1 MRVGSLCVLAAALA
15 FATPGDAWA
24 QSAAVRGFVTD
35 RTDRVALP
43 GATVV
48 IESLVT
54 GERTPFGTATD
65 GDGLYVLAR
74 FPPGRYGLRVSFV
87 GYESQ
92 VDTLTFAAGD
102 VRFHDVALRS
112 ADARLGEL
120 VVEGEREEDA
130 DLKAGL
136 RTIDAAD
143 IERVPTP
150 GVSGDLAAYLTT
162 VPGVVA
168 TGESGGQLFI
178 RGGEPSQNLVL
189 LDGIPLYQPF
199 HVLGF
204 YSAFPAEIVSR
215 ADLYAGGFGGRFG
228 GHLSSVLDVSARNGS
243 LRRPAASASAAP
255 FVSGVRAEFPIV
267 RDRVSVL
274 ASGRLSVIDDVGSR
288 LAGEDLPYR
297 FGDVFGKVY
306 VRLMENSQLS
316 FTALR
321 TFDRGTIREAALGQ
335 PPPPEIRWQNL
346 GLGGRYLFLPGS
358 SPLRGEIVISLTR
371 FDTETG
377 PAGQRF
383 PDQRSRIEKWS
394 SRMEVTQYGRATEIR
409 GGLFAG
415 TTTLESDLDIA
426 ALGERE
432 ILTDVGLYVEPEIR
446 LRPDLTVT
454 PGFRIHAFPSL
465 GDTFV
470 EPRLRALWRRGIHQV
485 SAAAGLYHQE
495 VVGVSD
501 RRDAAGVFTA
511 WVPAPTGEV
520 AGSIHLLAG
529 YRVTPTAA
537 LTLSAEGYFKT
548 LSDLSV
554 AEWTAYPRFT
564 TNLQPAE
571 GQARGLELR
580 AELQR
585 GSLFGSLAYSLS
597 SVRYTAMQAQLPLWY
612 GATSLDYRPTHDRR
626 HQLNVLVGTSVAGF
640 DLSARWQFGSG
651 LPFSRAL
658 GFDRFLLLDGGVDVF
673 EVPAE
678 DRVIYERP
686 FNAVLPTYHRL
697 DVSVARTFRIG
708 PAVLTAQ
715 AGLVNAYDRA
725 NLFYYDAFTLRRVDQ
740 LPLLPSFGLK
750 LAFD

>member
-1 MRVGSLCVLAAALA
+1 MRVGLPFVFAVLLTFA
-15 FATPGDAWA
+15 FPADGWA

-35 RTDRVALP
+35 SEDGVALP

-48 IESLVT
+48 LDPLGTE
-54 GERTPFGTATD
+54 ERPSFGTATD

-74 FPPGRYGLRVSFV
+74 FPSGRYRLRVSFV
-87 GYESQ
+87 GYESH
-92 VDTLTFAAGD
+92 VDTLAFASGEI
-102 VRFHDVALRS
+102 RFVDVALRPS
-112 ADARLGEL
+112 DALLGEL
-120 VVEGEREEDA
+120 VVEGERAEDT

-136 RTIDAAD
+136 RSIDAAD

-150 GVSGDLAAYLTT
+150 GVAGDLAAYLTT

-228 GHLSSVLDVSARNGS
+228 GHLSSVLDVSSRNGS

-255 FVSGVRAEFPIV
+255 FVSGLRAEFPIL

-274 ASGRLSVIDDVGSR
+274 ASGRLSVIEDAGSK

-297 FGDVFGKVY
+297 FGDVFGKLH
-306 VRLMENSQLS
+306 VRLVENSQLS
-316 FTALR
+316 FTALH
-321 TFDRGTIREAALGQ
+321 TFDRGMIREAAPGEPA
-335 PPPPEIRWQNL
+335 PPQIRWSNL

-358 SPLRGEIVISLTR
+358 SPLRGEIVVALTR

-377 PAGQRF
+377 PPGQRF
-383 PDQRSRIEKWS
+383 PDQQSRVEKWS
-394 SRMEVTQYGRATEIR
+394 SRMEVTQYGRSTEIR

-426 ALGERE
+426 GLGERE
-432 ILTDVGLYVEPEIR
+432 TLTDVGLYVEPEIR
-446 LRPDLTVT
+446 LRTELTVT
-454 PGFRIHAFPSL
+454 PGLRIHAFPSL

-470 EPRLRALWRRGIHQV
+470 EPRLRALWRRGVHQI

-495 VVGVSD
+495 IVGISD

-511 WVPAPTGEV
+511 WAPAPTGEV
-520 AGSIHLLAG
+520 AGAVHALVG
-529 YRVTPTAA
+529 YRVTPTTS
-537 LTLSAEGYFKT
+537 LTLSAEGYLKW

-554 AEWTAYPRFT
+554 AEWTAFPRFT

-571 GQARGLELR
+571 GRARGVELS
-580 AELQR
+580 AEYRR
-585 GSLFGSLAYSLS
+585 GALFATLGYSLS
-597 SVRYTAMQAQLPLWY
+597 SVRYTAMQEQLPLWY
-612 GATSLDYRPTHDRR
+612 GTSALDYRPTHDRR
-626 HQLNVLVGTSVAGF
+626 HQINALVGTTVAGF

-673 EVPAE
+673 EVPAT

-686 FNAVLPTYHRL
+686 FNAVLPAYHRL
-697 DVSVARTFRIG
+697 DLSVERTFDVG
-708 PAVLTAQ
+708 AAELTLQ

-740 LPLLPSFGLK
+740 LPLLPSFGLQ